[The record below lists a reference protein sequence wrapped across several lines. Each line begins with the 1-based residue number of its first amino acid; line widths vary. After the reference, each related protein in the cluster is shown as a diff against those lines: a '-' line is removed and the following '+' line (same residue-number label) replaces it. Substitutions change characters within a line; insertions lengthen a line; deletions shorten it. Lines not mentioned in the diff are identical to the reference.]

1 MSQWVIHPSIGIH
14 LYKSLWKI
22 IDFVFPPTCVGCGK
36 IGEMICSDCVDQI
49 KKIESFNENT
59 QPSQNKNLTDF
70 TNFRFLNDIFSFAY
84 YTPPISLAIK
94 KLKYKRDIGIS
105 NLLAKFLVELYNKN
119 KMDIDMVIPVPLNK
133 NKIKERGYNQSFFL
147 ALPFSMTIQIPINK
161 QSLRRLKDTK
171 SQVGLNRQERFSN
184 VSDAFYADPAQID
197 GKNICLV
204 DDVATT
210 GATMEACASAL
221 KSAGAKDIVG
231 LTVARALPT
240 SYGFSDYE
248 FDTIS
253 A

>member
-1 MSQWVIHPSIGIH
+1 MIHWVTHPSIGIP
-14 LYKSLWKI
+14 LYQFIWKL
-22 IDFVFPPTCVGCGK
+22 IDFIFPPTCAGCGK
-36 IGEMICSDCVDQI
+36 IGEMMCSDCFNQI
-49 KKIESFNENT
+49 KKIDTQDQNNQLTQDSHLSDFINFQHLNALYSF
-59 QPSQNKNLTDF
+59 S
-70 TNFRFLNDIFSFAY
+70 Y
-84 YTPPISLAIK
+84 YSPPISSAIK

-133 NKIKERGYNQSFFL
+133 NKIKERGFNQSFFL
-147 ALPFSMTIQIPINK
+147 ALPFSMTIQKPINK
-161 QSLRRLKDTK
+161 QSLRRLKETR

-184 VSDAFYADPAQID
+184 VSDAFKADPNQVQDKI
-197 GKNICLV
+197 ILLI

-231 LTVARALPT
+231 LTVARAFPT
-240 SYGFSDYE
+240 NYGFSDSE

>member
-1 MSQWVIHPSIGIH
+1 MIQWVTHPSIGIP
-14 LYKSLWKI
+14 LYHSLWKI
-22 IDFVFPPTCVGCGK
+22 IDFVFPPTCAGCGK
-36 IGEMICSDCVDQI
+36 IGEMMCSDCINQI
-49 KKIESFNENT
+49 KKIESFIENI
-59 QPSQNKNLTDF
+59 QPSNSLNLSEF
-70 TNFRFLNDIFSFAY
+70 TNLRYLNDIYSFAY

-147 ALPFSMTIQIPINK
+147 ALPFSMTIQRPINK

-171 SQVGLNRQERFSN
+171 SQVGLNRHERFSN
-184 VSDAFYADPAQID
+184 VSDAFCADPAHID
-197 GKNICLV
+197 GKNICLI

-221 KSAGAKDIVG
+221 KSAGAKDIFG

-240 SYGFSDYE
+240 SYGFSDCE
-248 FDTIS
+248 FGTNS

>member
-1 MSQWVIHPSIGIH
+1 MTQWVIHPSIGIP

-36 IGEMICSDCVDQI
+36 IGEMICSDCFDQI
-49 KKIESFNENT
+49 KKIETINAT
-59 QPSQNKNLTDF
+59 LQPSQYLNLSDF
-70 TNFRFLNDIFSFAY
+70 TNFKSLNAVFSFAY

-147 ALPFSMTIQIPINK
+147 ALPFSMTIQKPINK
-161 QSLRRLKDTK
+161 QSLSRLKDTK

-248 FDTIS
+248 FGSNS